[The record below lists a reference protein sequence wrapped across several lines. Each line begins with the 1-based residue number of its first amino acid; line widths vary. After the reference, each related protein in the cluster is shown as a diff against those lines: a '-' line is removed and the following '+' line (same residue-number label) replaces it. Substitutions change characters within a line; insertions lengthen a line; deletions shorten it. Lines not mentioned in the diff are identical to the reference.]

1 MARRLHWVNDKAMFD
16 WEIVRNGKVVALVPK
31 EFDGDDEWVATNRVK
46 AERRAKA
53 LDKRLENGTSPPC
66 RR

>member
-53 LDKRLENGTSPPC
+53 LGKRLENGTSPPC